1 MNELSERDVEV
12 FEHIRDTYA
21 ELDPVPEDVLAAARR
36 ALGLGL
42 PTLPFGVATSRP
54 CVGQSGSPDRPL
66 TAGPIYRGRGQGS
79 SGSSSYGI

>member
-21 ELDPVPEDVLAAARR
+21 ELDPVPEDVLAAARG

-42 PTLPFGVATSRP
+42 PTLPFGTATS
-54 CVGQSGSPDRPL
+54 
-66 TAGPIYRGRGQGS
+66 
-79 SGSSSYGI
+79 